1 MRERKPLYLVI
12 FALAIVTISFVL
24 ISVWGYH
31 FYFAQ
36 KKVQPVVPTFPKEQ
50 STAPKKSMNDSTQAI
65 LDNAIEDLNVADD
78 SVYDT
83 SEDKTLALK
92 LIEFNRLKNEIAE
105 IVKKKLSSK
114 KISAANDKIL
124 LLQQSVD
131 QLKNENNEIRAENE
145 RLKKLVKEQP
155 GKANDVAQNTPVAP
169 TLKQPVAKSP
179 SALPVL
185 LTHLRFA
192 GRSLADDKKVETNA
206 AAKTENISGSFQINV
221 KPFNQTPEIYVIVI
235 QPNGKTLYNSAMESG
250 MFQTK
255 NGKKVYSTV
264 LHFDNKETGT
274 RLSFSINTTHFQK
287 GKYIMQV
294 YHQGVMIGRVSK
306 SLF

>member
-12 FALAIVTISFVL
+12 FALAVVTVSFVL

-36 KKVQPVVPTFPKEQ
+36 LKVHPVVPTSPKEQ
-50 STAPKKSMNDSTQAI
+50 SSAPKKSINDSTQAI
-65 LDNAIEDLNVADD
+65 LNNAIEDLNVADD

-114 KISAANDKIL
+114 EISAANDKIL
-124 LLQQSVD
+124 QLQQSVAE
-131 QLKNENNEIRAENE
+131 LKNENNDIRAEND

-169 TLKQPVAKSP
+169 NPNQPVAKSP

-192 GRSLADDKKVETNA
+192 GSSVADNKKVETNET
-206 AAKTENISGSFQINV
+206 AKTANISGSFQINV

-235 QPNGKTLYNSAMESG
+235 QPDGKTLYNSANESG
-250 MFQTK
+250 MFATK
-255 NGKKVYSTV
+255 NGRKIYSAV
-264 LHFDNKETGT
+264 LHFNNKETGT
-274 RLSFSINTTHFQK
+274 RLSFSINVPHFQK

-306 SLF
+306 SFF